1 MARRAITRRA
11 ALRAGGA
18 SAAAVAGLAAHPGA
32 SAQGRT
38 LQAGERPNVLLI
50 VADRLRADHVRAYD
64 SDAPVATPNID
75 ALAKES
81 LRFEHAI
88 AEGLPALPAR
98 RAILTGTRTYPFRDW
113 RATPG
118 LPAIPGWNPIWD
130 FQPLVAEVMAPAGIH
145 VAYVSDNPLL
155 AGSRFK
161 FVRRTGGLPEAKEA
175 AATERSYL
183 LPLRASPALRER
195 PDPTERVMAAGL
207 RALGELSD
215 AEPFF
220 LAIDAFDPLE
230 PYARPR
236 AYVRSDSP
244 ALTADRTLRTTPRAA
259 AKYVDLVSVA
269 PSRAD
274 GDRVRALYARRVR
287 ATDRWIGRL
296 MNRLADLGLTD
307 STVVYLLSDGGLA
320 LGEQGVFGHPAG
332 VSNRRAYEV
341 PHMIR
346 DPRGRRAGDTSDWP
360 ASTHDV
366 APTLLSYLR
375 LVAPGAMDGEDLT
388 ALLDD
393 EDPFRRPHFTS
404 ALASTVLAG
413 NREWLMLADT
423 EAQTERLYRTEDPD
437 DPDDIEN
444 VTARYP
450 KVLAALRQ
458 VAIRAAGGTLPE
470 FGTTD
475 AVRPRQEDDNT
486 NPADES
492 PTADPDLGQTGTR

>member
-1 MARRAITRRA
+1 MAQTAITRRG

-18 SAAAVAGLAAHPGA
+18 SAAALAGLGARSGA
-32 SAQGRT
+32 SAQARA
-38 LQAGERPNVLLI
+38 LQASEHRNVLLI

-64 SDAPVATPNID
+64 SDAPVATPNMD
-75 ALAKES
+75 ALARES
-81 LRFEHAI
+81 LRFKHAI
-88 AEGLPALPAR
+88 AEGLPAVPAR

-130 FQPLVAEVMAPAGIH
+130 FQPVFAELLAPAGVH
-145 VAYVSDNPLL
+145 VVYVSDNPLL

-161 FVRRTGGLPEAKEA
+161 FVRRTGGLPDAREAT
-175 AATERSYL
+175 ATERSFL
-183 LPLRASPALRER
+183 LPLRASPALRAR
-195 PDPTERVMAAGL
+195 PDPTERVMGAGL
-207 RALGELSD
+207 RALGELS
-215 AEPFF
+215 ASEPFF

-244 ALTADRTLRTTPRAA
+244 ALTGAA
-259 AKYVDLVSVA
+259 TYVDLVPVPASGA
-269 PSRAD
+269 DADRA
-274 GDRVRALYARRVR
+274 RALYARQVA

-296 MNRLADLGLTD
+296 LNRLADLGLTD
-307 STVVYLLSDGGLA
+307 STLVYLLSDGGLA

-346 DPRGRRAGDTSDWP
+346 DPRGRRAGDTSDWF

-366 APTLLSYLR
+366 APTLLSHMGV
-375 LVAPGAMDGEDLT
+375 VAPGAMDGEDLT

-404 ALASTVLAG
+404 RFAGTVLAG
-413 NREWLMLADT
+413 DREWLMLADT
-423 EAQTERLYRTEDPD
+423 VGQTERLYRTEDLD

-450 KVLAALRQ
+450 KVLANLRQ
-458 VAIRAAGGTLPE
+458 VAITAAGGTLPE
-470 FGTTD
+470 FGT
-475 AVRPRQEDDNT
+475 AAPVRPRQEDDNS
-486 NPADES
+486 NPDDES
-492 PTADPDLGQTGTR
+492 PTADPDLGATGTG